1 MTDKIFRYLIRTT
14 LSPSSRVISLWAE
27 LPSLIQEEEATLSLD
42 ILLSLTKDSLDILLS
57 LTMDSLDIPHSLKP
71 CIPSCR
77 IKVSRIQVS
86 PAHPRHLDMASITLN
101 HFMSSLD
108 SPSLC
113 LPRVGQLQVT
123 LSESSCQK

>member
-1 MTDKIFRYLIRTT
+1 MTDKISRYLIQTT
-14 LSPSSRVISLWAE
+14 LSPSSRVISLRAG
-27 LPSLIQEEEATLSLD
+27 LPSLIQEEEAT
-42 ILLSLTKDSLDILLS
+42 LS

-77 IKVSRIQVS
+77 IKVSHTQVN
-86 PAHPRHLDMASITLN
+86 PPHPRHLDMASITLN

-113 LPRVGQLQVT
+113 LLRG
-123 LSESSCQK
+123 

>member
-1 MTDKIFRYLIRTT
+1 MTDKIFRYLIQTI
-14 LSPSSRVISLWAE
+14 LSPSSRVISLRAG

-42 ILLSLTKDSLDILLS
+42 IHLS

-77 IKVSRIQVS
+77 IKVSRTQVN
-86 PAHPRHLDMASITLN
+86 PPHPRHLDMASITLN